1 MKPVCKGSKFDTFY
15 YLWKMESQYEN
26 KLQYLL
32 DYFFFLSYAATGHWK
47 SIHSLNSGN
56 NGNTSIVLYDYCHY
70 CGISPSFSR
79 LRVHSSWEALLIHPL
94 LSLHIEYSKVDQELW
109 EFDHTSRQRGK
120 ECTEN
125 VDAVFQLFSQY
136 LSELIYGVLCRT
148 RKKKQE
154 VFLLFWLPAS
164 TEKVNLFSFPK
175 HYKSG
180 RIQNLTSFLL
190 LYVAMDWTWAVAA
203 QALQWRFSKRPV
215 AKRLSAAVVLHC
227 SLPQYCWSNRFCSY
241 TGLRLTRGCHARL
254 HLYRQGMY
262 RHLIPK
268 RKTKEQTKRQP
279 SK

>member
-1 MKPVCKGSKFDTFY
+1 MWHITFIQQTQ
-15 YLWKMESQYEN
+15 SS
-26 KLQYLL
+26 LL
-32 DYFFFLSYAATGHWK
+32 LGGPS
-47 SIHSLNSGN
+47 
-56 NGNTSIVLYDYCHY
+56 NTSLTQSAY
-70 CGISPSFSR
+70 
-79 LRVHSSWEALLIHPL
+79 RVQQGRPRALGVW
-94 LSLHIEYSKVDQELW
+94 SYQ
-109 EFDHTSRQRGK
+109 QRGK

-190 LYVAMDWTWAVAA
+190 LYIAMDWTWAVAA

-254 HLYRQGMY
+254 HLYRQGIY

-268 RKTKEQTKRQP
+268 RKTKEQAKRQP